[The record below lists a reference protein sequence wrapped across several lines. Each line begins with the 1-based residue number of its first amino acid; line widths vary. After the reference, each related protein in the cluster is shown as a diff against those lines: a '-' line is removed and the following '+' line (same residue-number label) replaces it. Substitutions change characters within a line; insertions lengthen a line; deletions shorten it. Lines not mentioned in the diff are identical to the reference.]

1 MDQLLQRTECKLLS
15 ATNGDNAYGS
25 EVVEKLLHAPNMQN
39 SKVQADMLLLPMD
52 SRNLADQGSTVF
64 LLYVCGIFAVS
75 LLSFGG
81 SYLEHF
87 CFIFHS
93 VAEYVIR
100 KDMAWNKRCV
110 GIEAMV
116 QLSQLAAATRS
127 IPKIARVDLAAL
139 FLNRK
144 KLLSENLHFGRCF
157 YMFFSEEFCTVL
169 FRLSFSC
176 LFLLRS
182 EFF

>member
-144 KLLSENLHFGRCF
+144 KLLYENLHFGRCC
-157 YMFFSEEFCTVL
+157 YMFFLRSFV
-169 FRLSFSC
+169 LSF
-176 LFLLRS
+176 LG
-182 EFF
+182 